1 MSEQKKVNKPITK
14 KLRPYVSR
22 DDRAMLRE
30 KQIDYKKRRV
40 SDYHIDAA

>member
-1 MSEQKKVNKPITK
+1 MNEVKNNPPKKI
-14 KLRPYVSR
+14 RPYLSR

-30 KQIDYKKRRV
+30 KQIDYKKKRRV